1 MLIRDLHSANDE
13 VNDLTALVLPTFDA
27 RVGNLVASF
36 EHLVRAEQ
44 PNEEALFAKLR
55 NLVYEIDLRAVLST
69 RSAPVVVEWI
79 RRVEEACG
87 ALENSR
93 AFVEEFEDA
102 YHRMRDER
110 VGTALA
116 CCLARLD
123 DLRFVANALR
133 GVVYRT
139 GFSSP
144 SVVARVDH
152 ALDWIAG
159 ENLVA
164 TIERNRLATFTNC
177 RLMNTMLTEQNE
189 DGEGEGEFEGVEI
202 VAG

>member
-1 MLIRDLHSANDE
+1 M
-13 VNDLTALVLPTFDA
+13 
-27 RVGNLVASF
+27 
-36 EHLVRAEQ
+36 
-44 PNEEALFAKLR
+44 
-55 NLVYEIDLRAVLST
+55 LST

-102 YHRMRDER
+102 YHCMRDER

-116 CCLARLD
+116 CRLARLE

-139 GFSSP
+139 GFSGP
-144 SVVARVDH
+144 SVVAHVDH

-159 ENLVA
+159 ESHAA
-164 TIERNRLATFTNC
+164 TMERNRLATFTNR
-177 RLMNTMLTEQNE
+177 RLMNAMLAEQDENGQ
-189 DGEGEGEFEGVEI
+189 GEEFEGVEI
-202 VAG
+202 VGE